1 MLRVPAITTV
11 FVISLFGQSDIYFSP
26 SFDLEVARTG
36 METIS
41 RNDLEAHLSFLASD
55 ITEGRATGEPG
66 LAIAGEYIASQFRRM
81 GLTPLVNNNSFF
93 QRYELVKT
101 KMGNENHKD
110 SILSSSWL
118 ITKIGEPKK

>member
-66 LAIAGEYIASQFRRM
+66 LAIAGEYIALSRITINQA
-81 GLTPLVNNNSFF
+81 
-93 QRYELVKT
+93 Q
-101 KMGNENHKD
+101 KD
-110 SILSSSWL
+110 LE
-118 ITKIGEPKK
+118 IGYQHQEQMVTNLFTQL